1 MTNKTKNILII
12 ISIMLGAD
20 RLYDNISKAELTIPT
35 EMDYLLSDLV
45 KSMLCKEPDE
55 RISIQQIK
63 QHE

>member
-1 MTNKTKNILII
+1 MTLM
-12 ISIMLGAD
+12 ISLSFPLWD